1 MWGDDMLP
9 ESQFHHSHYHHC
21 HLNYLLAAGAVA
33 VAGAAFL
40 SSFLSALFAGFTSD
54 FLTSSTFLASALAGV
69 DAAGAGVAGVA
80 GVLAGSAAMA
90 VNANADSTSAIT
102 VFMIFP
108 FGYNRIKSVTN
119 ITH

>member
-1 MWGDDMLP
+1 MWGDDMLL
-9 ESQFHHSHYHHC
+9 ESQFHHSHHHHC
-21 HLNYLLAAGAVA
+21 HLNYLLAAGAVV

-40 SSFLSALFAGFTSD
+40 SSFLAALFAGFTSD

-69 DAAGAGVAGVA
+69 DATGAGVA

-102 VFMIFP
+102 DFMIFP